1 MKARVVVTRRCACL
15 SKINE
20 RGMKTNRKM
29 EEKKKKRKKGK
40 GKEGRK
46 ERQVLRVIFDASEHL
61 KRH

>member
-29 EEKKKKRKKGK
+29 EEKKKKEKGEGEGRSKGK
-40 GKEGRK
+40 AGFTGN
-46 ERQVLRVIFDASEHL
+46 LRC
-61 KRH
+61 